1 MFRGKTQPI
10 TLEKYKDLFDAL
22 YPSMC
27 LFANTYLN
35 DMDTSKDV
43 VQEVF
48 IKTWEK
54 QVPYPN
60 YNAIKSF
67 LYTSVK
73 NKCLDYLKSKHYKVM
88 VNSPILD
95 LEQIQTEEFF
105 LSEVATVEIY
115 ANLEKA
121 IKTLPNKCEK
131 IIWLSL
137 HDLSNKEIAE
147 ELSITTSTV
156 RTQKKIG
163 YQKLRNA
170 LSNLNSL
177 LTIF

>member
-1 MFRGKTQPI
+1 MFRGKTQHI
-10 TLEKYKDLFDAL
+10 TLKKYKDLFDAL
-22 YPSMC
+22 HPSLC
-27 LFANTYLN
+27 LFANKYLN

-60 YNAIKSF
+60 HNAIKSF

-73 NKCLDYLKSKHYKVM
+73 NKCLDRLRSKRYKVR
-88 VNSPILD
+88 VNSPIID
-95 LEQIQTEEFF
+95 FEQIQAEEFF
-105 LSEVATVEIY
+105 LSEVATVETY
-115 ANLEKA
+115 ANLERA
-121 IKTLPNKCEK
+121 IKTLSNKCEK
-131 IIWLSL
+131 VIRLSM
-137 HDLSNKEIAE
+137 HKYSNKEIAE
-147 ELSITTSTV
+147 ELLVTINTV
-156 RTQKKIG
+156 KTQKKIG

-170 LSNLNSL
+170 ISHLNSL